1 MKPVQHPVHQL
12 GKLLKLLVS
21 SATPHPS
28 PPQQPVLTAPLFQ
41 MGMQHFGL
49 HEQMAAAA
57 QAHHSLASDS
67 AKLGQPHFT
76 DRYGLQ

>member
-21 SATPHPS
+21 SVPPRHPTT
-28 PPQQPVLTAPLFQ
+28 PVLTPPLLQ

>member
-12 GKLLKLLVS
+12 GKLVKLVKLLVS
-21 SATPHPS
+21 SAPTTTPRTNS
-28 PPQQPVLTAPLFQ
+28 SSLFQ